1 MNIAISNTAEITV
14 VKLAGDIDTT
24 TATGVQ
30 EKVLPLA
37 APGSKILLDMTDVAY
52 MSSAGLR
59 LLLSLYRHVSAQSGK
74 VVLVGLAA
82 EIKDTM
88 EVTGFL
94 SFFTTCD
101 TVDLGIAA
109 LESASK

>member
-1 MNIAISNTAEITV
+1 VDIAISKTAEITV
-14 VKLAGDIDTT
+14 VKLEGDID
-24 TATGVQ
+24 ASSALGVQ
-30 EKVLPLA
+30 EKVLTLVEQ
-37 APGSKILLDMTDVAY
+37 GSKILLDLTLVPY

-59 LLLSLYRHVSAQSGK
+59 MLLSLYRHVSAKEGK
-74 VVLVGLAA
+74 LVLVGVAE

-101 TVDLGIAA
+101 TLDSGIVA
-109 LESASK
+109 LNSA

>member
-1 MNIAISNTAEITV
+1 MDIAISKTAEITV
-14 VKLAGDIDTT
+14 IKLEGDIDAS
-24 TATGVQ
+24 TALGVQ

-37 APGSKILLDMTDVAY
+37 EPGSKILLDMTQVPY

-59 LLLSLYRHVSAQSGK
+59 MLLSLYRQVSAQEGQ
-74 VVLVGLAA
+74 VVLVGVAE

-88 EVTGFL
+88 EITGFL

-101 TVDLGIAA
+101 TLDAGIAA
-109 LESASK
+109 LK

>member
-1 MNIAISNTAEITV
+1 MMNIAISKTAEITV
-14 VKLAGDIDTT
+14 VKLEGDIDAS
-24 TATGVQ
+24 TAVGVQ
-30 EKVLPLA
+30 EKVVPLA
-37 APGSKILLDMTDVAY
+37 EPGVQILLDMTEVPY

-59 LLLSLYRHVSAQSGK
+59 MLLSLYRQVSAKEGK
-74 VVLVGLAA
+74 LVLVGVAE

-101 TVDLGIAA
+101 TLDSGIAA
-109 LESASK
+109 LK

>member
-1 MNIAISNTAEITV
+1 MNIAISKAAEITV
-14 VKLAGDIDTT
+14 IKLEGDIDAS
-24 TATGVQ
+24 TAVGVQ
-30 EKVLPLA
+30 EKVVPLA
-37 APGSKILLDMTDVAY
+37 EPGAQILLDMIQVPY

-59 LLLSLYRHVSAQSGK
+59 MLLSLYRHVAAKEGK
-74 VVLVGLAA
+74 LVLVGVAE

-101 TVDLGIAA
+101 TLEAGIAA
-109 LESASK
+109 LK

>member
-1 MNIAISNTAEITV
+1 MNIAISKTAEITV
-14 VKLAGDIDTT
+14 IKLAGDVDAS
-24 TATGVQ
+24 TALGVQ
-30 EKVLPLA
+30 EQVLPLA
-37 APGSKILLDMTDVAY
+37 VPGSQIILDLTQVPY

-59 LLLSLYRHVSAQSGK
+59 MLLSLYRQVSAKEGK
-74 VVLVGLAA
+74 VVLVGVAE

-101 TVDLGIAA
+101 TLDAGIAA
-109 LESASK
+109 LK